1 MSNSTKPKKEQ
12 TMRYLSKA
20 TYAIGVIAA
29 IAVTASA
36 ADARSYRA
44 YDGAYARGDTFERS
58 VPYDAGGAAYAR
70 GHRDINS
77 SSDFQ
82 LQGR

>member
-1 MSNSTKPKKEQ
+1 
-12 TMRYLSKA
+12 MRYLSKA
-20 TYAIGVIAA
+20 TYAIALIAA
-29 IAVTASA
+29 VAVTASA
-36 ADARSYRA
+36 ADARSSRA
-44 YDGAYARGDTFERS
+44 YDAVGGAYEQSAGSS

-70 GHRDINS
+70 GQQGQNS

>member
-1 MSNSTKPKKEQ
+1 
-12 TMRYLSKA
+12 MRYMSKA
-20 TYAIGVIAA
+20 IYAIGVIAA

-44 YDGAYARGDTFERS
+44 YDGAYGSS

-70 GHRDINS
+70 GQRGQNS

>member
-1 MSNSTKPKKEQ
+1 
-12 TMRYLSKA
+12 MRYLSKA
-20 TYAIGVIAA
+20 SSTIAIIAA
-29 IAVTASA
+29 VVATASA

-44 YDGAYARGDTFERS
+44 YDGAYNATGAYERSGSS
-58 VPYDAGGAAYAR
+58 VPYDAGGVAYSR
-70 GHRDINS
+70 GQRGQDR

>member
-1 MSNSTKPKKEQ
+1 
-12 TMRYLSKA
+12 MRYISKA
-20 TYAIGVIAA
+20 TYAIAVIAA
-29 IAVTASA
+29 VAVTASA

-44 YDGAYARGDTFERS
+44 YDGAYNSVGGGFERS
-58 VPYDAGGAAYAR
+58 NRSSIPYDAGGVAYSR
-70 GHRDINS
+70 GQRGQDD

>member
-1 MSNSTKPKKEQ
+1 
-12 TMRYLSKA
+12 MRNISKIS
-20 TYAIGVIAA
+20 YAAAIIAA
-29 IAVTASA
+29 IVATASA
-36 ADARSYRA
+36 ADARSYRS

-58 VPYDAGGAAYAR
+58 VPYDAGGPAYAR
-70 GHRDINS
+70 GHRDLDS

>member
-1 MSNSTKPKKEQ
+1 
-12 TMRYLSKA
+12 MRYISK
-20 TYAIGVIAA
+20 TLTAIGIVAA

-36 ADARSYRA
+36 ADARSHRA
-44 YDGAYARGDTFERS
+44 YDGAYDSIGGTSARSS
-58 VPYDAGGAAYAR
+58 VPYDAGGVAYAPGQR
-70 GHRDINS
+70 GQDD

>member
-1 MSNSTKPKKEQ
+1 
-12 TMRYLSKA
+12 MRNLSKA
-20 TYAIGVIAA
+20 SYAIGIIAA

-36 ADARSYRA
+36 ADARSRY
-44 YDGAYARGDTFERS
+44 YDGAYNSYGGAYERSFGSS
-58 VPYDAGGAAYAR
+58 VPYDAGGVAYSR
-70 GHRDINS
+70 GQRGQDD

>member
-1 MSNSTKPKKEQ
+1 
-12 TMRYLSKA
+12 MRNISKA
-20 TYAIGVIAA
+20 SYAIAIIAA

-58 VPYDAGGAAYAR
+58 IPYDAGGPAYAH
-70 GHRDINS
+70 GHRDLNS